1 MFAAPFAYSA
11 AEIRAAEAPL
21 LAAEASPDALMQRAA
36 HAVARVAREMSGPR
50 ERVLLLVG
58 PGGNGGD
65 ALYAGA
71 ELAREGWHVN
81 AWLPLGR
88 AQQRALDAFVGA
100 GGGVV
105 EKPGVCDL
113 LIDGLFGLGGAGD
126 LPDAVAD
133 IEANQVLAVD
143 VPSGVDADTG
153 EAGRN
158 ALQAD
163 VTVTFGGWRYAH
175 ALSTRCGSALC
186 ADIGLPLPESD
197 VRVYRAVPDTQLS
210 LDGIRPMGPVPVD
223 VKEPGAAD
231 DKYTGG
237 VVGIHAGSGTYPGA
251 ALLCTA
257 GAVTATP
264 AMVRFAGAQAL
275 EVVRAHPEVVATR
288 ELEQAGQVQAWVC
301 GPGIGLDE
309 EADAAVDWVLRQGV
323 PVVLDADALTLVAR
337 APRRLEQVVVTPHD
351 GEFSRLYRGMTKGRV
366 EETVECARALGCTVV
381 RKGRATVVS
390 NGQETIL
397 IDAGSSWAATPGS
410 GDVLA
415 GILGA
420 RVARDGMD
428 DVLLLAQSVQV
439 HAVAA
444 WLASLTPYGHAQTS
458 ASEIARNVRSATAW
472 CTRF

>member
-1 MFAAPFAYSA
+1 
-11 AEIRAAEAPL
+11 
-21 LAAEASPDALMQRAA
+21 MQRAA
-36 HAVARVAREMSGPR
+36 HAVARVAREMSRPQ

-71 ELAREGWHVN
+71 ELVREGWHVE

-113 LIDGLFGLGGAGD
+113 LIDGLFGLGSAGD

-133 IEANQVLAVD
+133 IDANQVLAVD

-153 EAGRN
+153 EASRN

-175 ALSTRCGSALC
+175 ALSTRCGNVLC
-186 ADIGLPLPESD
+186 ADIGLPLPESH
-197 VRVYRAVPDTQLS
+197 VRAYRAVPNTG
-210 LDGIRPMGPVPVD
+210 LDLEGIRPMGPVPVD
-223 VKEPGAAD
+223 VKEPGADD

-237 VVGIHAGSGTYPGA
+237 VVGIRAGSGTYPGA

-275 EVVRAHPEVVATR
+275 EVVRARPEVVATR

-301 GPGIGLDE
+301 GPGIGIDG
-309 EADAAVDWVLRQGV
+309 EADAAVDWVLQQGV

-337 APRRLEQVVVTPHD
+337 APRKLARVVATPHD
-351 GEFSRLYRGMTKGRV
+351 GEFSRLYIGMTNDRV
-366 EETVECARALGCTVV
+366 EETADCARQLGCTVV

-390 NGQETIL
+390 DGQESIL

-415 GILGA
+415 GIIGA

-444 WLASLTPYGHAQTS
+444 WLASRTPYGHAQTS
-458 ASEIARNVRSATAW
+458 ASEIASNVRSATAW
-472 CTRF
+472 CARF